1 MTPWSVRPMA
11 GWSNAAARSASLSM
25 LQAPSSS
32 EYSEWTW
39 RCATV
44 GELIGE
50 GTIGVASDRIGA
62 SPRNVRDKNG
72 AMSLYTSLGVP
83 RVINACGIY
92 TDLGGSVLSPRV
104 LAAVAEAATT
114 WASMDTMLATSG
126 RRIAGLVGAEAAR
139 VVPGASAG

>member
-62 SPRNVRDKNG
+62 RPG
-72 AMSLYTSLGVP
+72 T
-83 RVINACGIY
+83 CGI
-92 TDLGGSVLSPRV
+92 TVVAMRLGDALVFCT
-104 LAAVAEAATT
+104 EA
-114 WASMDTMLATSG
+114 
-126 RRIAGLVGAEAAR
+126 LVGTYGHRRAR
-139 VVPGASAG
+139 RGRVRALAQN